1 MYLKR
6 ILGILSIAIAL
17 FVHAFSIAR
26 AEINN
31 RTFDFTKKSLTL
43 NDGLCSD
50 EVKQI
55 YKDKDG
61 FIWIATKNGLSSYDG
76 HSFTTFKSNLHNW
89 NLLSNNDVT
98 YLIDG
103 EDNLLWIGTTEGLN
117 VLDKTT
123 GIFRQINDPIFKNN
137 PIAQILPLDNGNI
150 MIATDRGLVIYY
162 HEKDSCTTI
171 TRERTGNIMPQTAI
185 KSLLE
190 DKKGNIWIGTWN
202 EGLFR
207 YDPKTNKYISYP
219 KMNNRNSAH
228 YLFEDSSGSIWIGTW
243 GHGLQKL
250 KNPYDLNKLS
260 WETYAN
266 IPGND
271 KTLINNTI
279 YTIAEDSLS
288 HSIWVGTPAGMSILD
303 KNSGEILTNFYPD
316 KGFNSISG
324 GEVNSI
330 LAEDNGS
337 IWIGMLGSGINIFN
351 FTPPQDFYTNSLN
364 DIQDRLQSNSVR
376 SILIDSSNK
385 MWLGIGTQHLVQI
398 DMETGQ
404 WKCDKGIPGF
414 ENIPGYTVM
423 AITQS
428 RSTGKIW
435 IGTYDGGLLAY
446 DPENHK
452 VDMYK
457 QEDTQWIPGNRIY
470 AITEDHN
477 DQLWIG
483 TQYGFGMYSPSGGSY
498 AKFYNIKAG
507 NININEITVNS
518 IIEDKNGIL
527 WIGTRTSGIIR
538 LEGEGGDASKYSIK
552 TYTPENGG
560 LNAINAISLLI
571 DSKNRMWVGTQGGG
585 LSLYDPQKDIFVP
598 KHAKWELPGDDIYSI
613 LADKKD
619 NLWMA
624 TNNGLVNLIFTDDV
638 NAKPIY
644 RLYTVANGLQSNI
657 FNANVMFKKAD
668 GEMFFGGHHGYNSF
682 YPEEIK
688 TADFNAPIAITDIL
702 IHGKSWMT
710 LDADDRAKISSK
722 TPNATNEIT
731 LNYKQN
737 NFSIEFAAL
746 DYKSPEQNRYS
757 YMLKGYSND
766 WRYVDEKH
774 RYAQYNNLEPGTYEF
789 LLRATNSSGK
799 WVDRPQTLKIKI
811 LPPPWLS
818 WWAYS
823 IYAILLIAL
832 CILGYR
838 FAKKK
843 IRLYNERE
851 LEKFISDK
859 AEEMNHAK
867 LQFFTN
873 ITHELLTPLTIIS
886 ASIEELKANAPQYK
900 DTYKAMLVNTNR
912 LIRLIQQIL
921 EFRKAETG
929 NLKLKVSQ
937 GDLAAFVRN
946 CTNSFKPLMKKK
958 DIHFSVECDPEPLH
972 AYFDTDKIDK
982 ILYNLLSNA
991 SKYNKEGGHVW
1002 ITLSLSTNKKNAI
1015 LSVKDDGEGM
1025 TAEAQK
1031 TLFQRFYE
1039 GDYRKYNTTGTGIG
1053 LSLAKDLVEL
1063 HQGSIEG
1070 HSEPGKGMEFVIKF
1084 PINRDAY
1091 SEDCIDDAR
1100 DQLPIVQREI
1110 IVEDFNDKIEDN
1122 NTVAAT
1128 TPQQKEPQKESKRH
1142 AKEYTLLLVED
1153 NNELL
1158 QVMARLLSLE
1168 YNIMT
1173 AHNGKEATE
1182 IITNNDIQLI
1192 ISDIMMP
1199 DTDGLQFC
1207 KYIKSHLE
1215 TSHIPVILLTA
1226 KDREE
1231 DRIEAYQSGADAYI
1245 KKPFNLSL
1253 LQARITNL
1261 LKTHER
1267 ANKDFKKQLVFD
1279 VNELNYTSIDEE
1291 FLKKAISIVQEHL
1304 SDPDYDQSRFVEDM
1318 GTSKS
1323 TLFRKLKSL
1332 TGLSYSS
1339 FVRNIRIKAACQ
1351 IMEEKRHI
1359 RISELA
1365 YAIGFNDPKYFSACF
1380 KKEFG
1385 IHPSEYMKRFVDDSG
1400 EITDDTEEEYEE
1412 NDKPSNSDPEKE

>member
-6 ILGILSIAIAL
+6 IFGILFIAIAL
-17 FVHAFSIAR
+17 NVLAFPVFSIAKT
-26 AEINN
+26 EFNN
-31 RTFDFTKKSLTL
+31 HILDFTKKTLTL
-43 NDGLCSD
+43 DDGLCSD

-55 YKDKDG
+55 YKDNDG
-61 FIWIATKNGLSSYDG
+61 FIWIATNNGLSLYDG

-89 NLLSNNDVT
+89 DLLSCNDIT
-98 YLIDG
+98 CIID
-103 EDNLLWIGTTEGLN
+103 DNDDNLWIGTIDGLN
-117 VLDKTT
+117 VLDKAT
-123 GIFRQINDPIFKNN
+123 GSFRKINSQAFKNN
-137 PIAQILPLDNGNI
+137 PIAQILPASDGSI
-150 MIATDRGLVIYY
+150 MIATDRGLVIY
-162 HEKDSCTTI
+162 HPDKDSCTVV
-171 TRERTGNIMPQTAI
+171 TRQSTGDIMPQTAI

-190 DKKGNIWIGTWN
+190 DDKKNIWIGTWN

-207 YDPKTNKYISYP
+207 IDAKTGKYISYP
-219 KMNNRNSAH
+219 KMNKQNSAH
-228 YLFEDSSGSIWIGTW
+228 YIYQDSSGNIWIGTW
-243 GHGLQKL
+243 GYGLHKL
-250 KNPYDLNKLS
+250 KNPYDMDKLS
-260 WETYAN
+260 WETYASTSHN
-266 IPGND
+266 SNNS
-271 KTLINNTI
+271 LIDNTI
-279 YTIAEDSLS
+279 YTITEGPWKN
-288 HSIWVGTPAGMSILD
+288 SIWVGTPVGISVLD
-303 KNSGEILTNFYPD
+303 KNTGEILTNFYPD
-316 KGFNSISG
+316 KSTNSISG

-330 LAEDNGS
+330 LTDDNGS
-337 IWIGMLGSGINIFN
+337 LWIGMLGSGIDVFN
-351 FTPPQDFYTNSLN
+351 FIPPQDFYTNSLN
-364 DIQDRLQSNSVR
+364 DIQKRLQSNSVR
-376 SILIDSSNK
+376 SILIDKNDN
-385 MWLGIGTQHLVQI
+385 MWLGIGSQHLVQI
-398 DMETGQ
+398 NKKTGH
-404 WKCDKGIPGF
+404 WKCDDEIPGF
-414 ENIPGYTVM
+414 ASTRGYTVM

-428 RSTGKIW
+428 RITGNIW
-435 IGTYDGGLLAY
+435 IGTYDGGLMVY
-446 DPENHK
+446 DPSTQTVNC
-452 VDMYK
+452 YK
-457 QEDTQWIPGNRIY
+457 QENTQWMPGNRIY
-470 AITEDHN
+470 AITEDHRG
-477 DQLWIG
+477 QMWIG

-507 NININEITVNS
+507 KLNINEIPVNS
-518 IIEDKNGIL
+518 IVEDKNGVK

-538 LEGEGGDASKYSIK
+538 LEGEGGEASEYSIK
-552 TYTPENGG
+552 TYAPDNGR

-571 DSKNRMWVGTQGGG
+571 DAKDRIWAGTQGGG
-585 LSLYDPQKDIFVP
+585 LSLYDPQKDTFVS
-598 KHAKWELPGDDIYSI
+598 KHAEWELPGDDIYSM
-613 LADKKD
+613 LADKNG

-624 TNNGLVNLIFTDDV
+624 TNSGLVNLIFTDGEPT
-638 NAKPIY
+638 KPIY

-657 FNANVMFKKAD
+657 FNTNVAFKKAD

-682 YPEEIK
+682 YPEKIK
-688 TADFNAPIAITDIL
+688 TADFDAPIAITDIL

-710 LDADDRAKISSK
+710 LDASDRAKISNE
-722 TPNATNEIT
+722 TPNFTKQIT
-731 LNYKQN
+731 LDYKQN

-757 YMLKGYSND
+757 YMLKGYSD
-766 WRYVDEKH
+766 EWRYVDEKH
-774 RYAQYNNLEPGTYEF
+774 RYAQYNNLAPGTYEF
-789 LLRATNSSGK
+789 VLRATNSSGK
-799 WVDRPQTLKIKI
+799 WIDRPQTLKIKI

-823 IYAILLIAL
+823 IYAVLLLAL
-832 CILGYR
+832 IILGYR

-958 DIHFSVECDPEPLH
+958 DIHFSVECNPEPLH
-972 AYFDTDKIDK
+972 AYFDSDKIDK

-991 SKYNKEGGHVW
+991 SKYNKEGGNVW
-1002 ITLSLSTNKKNAI
+1002 ITLTLSANKKNAI

-1039 GDYRKYNTTGTGIG
+1039 GDYRKYNTSGTGIG
-1053 LSLAKDLVEL
+1053 LSLARDLVQL
-1063 HQGSIEG
+1063 HQGTIEG
-1070 HSEPGKGMEFVIKF
+1070 HSEPGKGMEFVIKI
-1084 PINRDAY
+1084 PINREAY
-1091 SEDCIDDAR
+1091 SEDCIDDSR

-1110 IVEDFNDKIEDN
+1110 IVDDNDSNI
-1122 NTVAAT
+1122 
-1128 TPQQKEPQKESKRH
+1128 PQPKEPAKESKRN

-1153 NNELL
+1153 NSDLL
-1158 QVMARLLSLE
+1158 QVMARLLSHE
-1168 YNIMT
+1168 YNVMA
-1173 AHNGKEATE
+1173 AHNGKEAID
-1182 IITNNDIQLI
+1182 IISNNDIHLI

-1365 YAIGFNDPKYFSACF
+1365 YAIGFNDPKYFSTCF

-1400 EITDDTEEEYEE
+1400 EITDDTNDEED
-1412 NDKPSNSDPEKE
+1412 NDKQSNETEK

>member
-6 ILGILSIAIAL
+6 IFGILSIAIL
-17 FVHAFSIAR
+17 NVIAFPVFPIVKT
-26 AEINN
+26 EINN
-31 RTFDFTKKSLTL
+31 HTLNFTKKTLTL
-43 NDGLCSD
+43 DEGLCSD

-55 YKDKDG
+55 YKDNDG
-61 FIWIATKNGLSSYDG
+61 FIWIATKNGLSLYDG

-89 NLLSNNDVT
+89 NLLSSNDVT
-98 YLIDG
+98 CIVDD
-103 EDNLLWIGTTEGLN
+103 ETDRLWIGTADGLN
-117 VLDKTT
+117 VLDKHSGT
-123 GIFRQINDPIFKNN
+123 FRQIDYPTFKNN
-137 PIAQILPLDNGNI
+137 PIAQILPLSDGNI
-150 MIATDRGLVIYY
+150 MVATDRGLIIY
-162 HEKDSCTTI
+162 KPKADSCTI
-171 TRERTGNIMPQTAI
+171 VTRQSTGDIMPQTAI
-185 KSLLE
+185 KSLLQ
-190 DKKGNIWIGTWN
+190 DSKGYIWIGTWN

-207 YDPKTNKYISYP
+207 YDPKSGKYVSYP
-219 KMNNRNSAH
+219 KLNGQNSAH
-228 YLFEDSSGSIWIGTW
+228 YIFEDSNCDIWIGTW
-243 GHGLQKL
+243 GYGLQKL
-250 KNPYDLNKLS
+250 KNPYDLEKLS
-260 WETYAN
+260 WDTYAN
-266 IPGND
+266 VPGNAN
-271 KTLINNTI
+271 TIINNTI
-279 YTIAEDSLS
+279 YTITEDLS
-288 HSIWVGTPAGMSILD
+288 THTIWIGTPAGISVLD
-303 KNSGEILTNFYPD
+303 MNGRLLANFYPSND
-316 KGFNSISG
+316 QTSISG

-330 LAEDNGS
+330 LAEENGTL
-337 IWIGMLGSGINIFN
+337 WIGMLGSGINIFD
-351 FTPPQDFYTNSLN
+351 FTPSQDFSTNSLH
-364 DIQDRLQSNSVR
+364 DIQAKLQSNSVR

-404 WKCDKGIPGF
+404 WKCDEQIPGF
-414 ENIPGYTVM
+414 ANAHGYTVM
-423 AITQS
+423 AMTQS
-428 RSTGKIW
+428 KSTGKIW
-435 IGTYDGGLLAY
+435 IGTYDGGLMVY
-446 DPENHK
+446 DPAASK
-452 VDMYK
+452 VDTYK
-457 QEDTQWIPGNRIY
+457 QENTQWIPGNRIY
-470 AITEDHN
+470 AITEDKKN
-477 DQLWIG
+477 QMWIG
-483 TQYGFGMYSPSGGSY
+483 TQNGFGMYSPSGGTF
-498 AKFYNIKAG
+498 ARFDNIKAG
-507 NININEITVNS
+507 ELNINEITVNS
-518 IIEDKNGIL
+518 IIEDKNGVM
-527 WIGTRTSGIIR
+527 WIATRTSGIIR
-538 LEGEGGDASKYSIK
+538 VEGEGGNASQYAIK

-560 LNAINAISLLI
+560 LNAINAMNLLI

-585 LSLYDPQKDIFVP
+585 LSLYDPLKDIFIP
-598 KHAKWELPGDDIYSI
+598 KHAEWELPGDDIYSI
-613 LADKKD
+613 LSDSKG

-624 TNNGLVNLIFTDDV
+624 TNNGLVNLIFTDGEPEG
-638 NAKPIY
+638 KPMY

-657 FNANVMFKKAD
+657 FNTNVVFKKAD
-668 GEMFFGGHHGYNSF
+668 GKMFFGGHHGYNCF
-682 YPEEIK
+682 YPERIE
-688 TADFNAPIAITDIL
+688 TADFNAPIAITDIF

-710 LDADDRAKISSK
+710 LDAGKRARISNE
-722 TPNATNEIT
+722 TPNFTKEIT
-731 LNYKQN
+731 LDYKQN

-746 DYKSPEQNRYS
+746 DYKNPEQDRYS
-757 YMLKGYSND
+757 YMLKGYSD
-766 WRYVDEKH
+766 EWRYVDEKH
-774 RYAQYNNLEPGTYEF
+774 RYAQYNNLAPGTYEF
-789 LLRATNSSGK
+789 VLRATNSSGK
-799 WVDRPQTLKIKI
+799 WIDRPQTLKIKI

-823 IYAILLIAL
+823 IYAILLLAL
-832 CILGYR
+832 IILGYR

-958 DIHFSVECDPEPLH
+958 DIHFSVECNPEPLH

-991 SKYNKEGGHVW
+991 SKYNKEGGNVW
-1002 ITLSLSTNKKNAI
+1002 ITLTLSANKKNAI

-1025 TAEAQK
+1025 TTEAQK

-1039 GDYRKYNTTGTGIG
+1039 GDYRKYNTSGTGIG
-1053 LSLAKDLVEL
+1053 LSLAKDLVQL
-1063 HQGSIEG
+1063 HQGTIEG
-1070 HSEPGKGMEFVIKF
+1070 HSEPGKGMEFVIKI
-1084 PINRDAY
+1084 PINREAY
-1091 SEDCIDDAR
+1091 SEDCIDDSR

-1110 IVEDFNDKIEDN
+1110 IVDDDESNPEADKSNIED
-1122 NTVAAT
+1122 
-1128 TPQQKEPQKESKRH
+1128 PQPKGLSKESKRNV
-1142 AKEYTLLLVED
+1142 KQYTLLLVED
-1153 NNELL
+1153 NSDLL
-1158 QVMARLLSLE
+1158 QVMARLLSHE
-1168 YNIMT
+1168 YNVMT

-1182 IITNNDIQLI
+1182 IITNNDINLI

-1400 EITDDTEEEYEE
+1400 EITDDTNDEED
-1412 NDKPSNSDPEKE
+1412 NDKQNNETEV